1 MAVNTEIMKV
11 FGFWSS
17 VLVLKMLAMVILTAF
32 YRFKN
37 KVFLNPED
45 TKFTKKSKVAFDD
58 PDIERV
64 RRNHRNDLETIL
76 PWFIITYIW
85 LTTNPSPWLAGMLIK
100 SFVISRILHTLSYS
114 IFAQQPAR
122 VLSFVFGYTII
133 VYEIFY
139 SLLYYS

>member
-17 VLVLKMLAMVILTAF
+17 VLVLKMLAMMPLTAR
-32 YRFKN
+32 YRFQKQI
-37 KVFLNPED
+37 FLNPED
-45 TKFTKKSKVAFDD
+45 VKLVKNSKVAFDD

-64 RRNHRNDLETIL
+64 RRNHRNDLENIL

-85 LTTNPSPWLAGMLIK
+85 LTTDPSPWLAGMLIK
-100 SFVISRILHTLSYS
+100 SFVISRILHTLSYA
-114 IFAQQPAR
+114 IFPQQPAR
-122 VLSFVFGYTII
+122 VLSFGFGYSIM
-133 VYEIFY
+133 VYEVFS

>member
-11 FGFWSS
+11 FVFWSS
-17 VLVLKMLAMVILTAF
+17 VLVLKMLAMMPLTAH
-32 YRFKN
+32 YRFK
-37 KVFLNPED
+37 KQIFLNPED
-45 TKFTKKSKVAFDD
+45 MKFAKNSKVAFDD

-64 RRNHRNDLETIL
+64 RRNHRNDLENIL

-85 LTTNPSPWLAGMLIK
+85 LTTDPSPWLAGMLIK

-122 VLSFVFGYTII
+122 ILSFACGYSIMIYEVFS
-133 VYEIFY
+133 